1 MELILVNIIDGL
13 VTGLLLFM
21 LSAGLTLI
29 FSMMG
34 VLNFAHASFYMLG
47 AYFAYQISLALGF
60 WMGLLIAPLVVGVM
74 GAGVERYGLRRVHQY
89 GHVPELIFTFG
100 LALLIEELVQFIWGK
115 NQMPYDIPE
124 VLNFTAFSI
133 AGNSI
138 PAYKIFMIFIS
149 VAIFIGL
156 LYILTRTR
164 VGMIIQ
170 AALSYPRT
178 VEALGHNVPLIFMGV
193 FGVGTALAGVAG
205 VIAGPVLGTFPGMAF
220 VLGSIVFVTIVIGG
234 LGSLWGALVASLLIG
249 WITTFA
255 KSYNL
260 AMSDILNGIGIVT
273 PSDLE
278 GNIFRDIWSVTSP
291 QIADILPYILMVLIL
306 IFRPQG
312 LFGKRHS

>member
-1 MELILVNIIDGL
+1 MELILVNVIDGL

-60 WMGLLIAPLVVGVM
+60 WVGLLIAPLIVGVM

-100 LALLIEELVQFIWGK
+100 LALLIEELVQFVWGK

-124 VLNFTAFSI
+124 ILNFTAFSI

-149 VAIFIGL
+149 VGIFMGL
-156 LYILTRTR
+156 LYVLTKTR

-249 WITTFA
+249 WVTTFA
-255 KSYNL
+255 KSYNI
-260 AMSDILNGIGIVT
+260 AMSDILNGIGIAT
-273 PSDLE
+273 PENLSD
-278 GNIFRDIWSVTSP
+278 NMFRDLWTVTSP

-306 IFRPQG
+306 IFRPAG
-312 LFGKRHS
+312 LFGKRES

>member
-1 MELILVNIIDGL
+1 MELILVNLIDGL

-60 WMGLLIAPLVVGVM
+60 WMGLLIAPLIVGVM

-115 NQMPYDIPE
+115 NQMAYSAPE
-124 VLNFTAFSI
+124 ILNFTAFAI

-138 PAYKIFMIFIS
+138 PAYKIFMIFTS

-156 LYILTRTR
+156 LYILTKTR

-255 KSYNL
+255 KSYNIE
-260 AMSDILNGIGIVT
+260 MEDILNGIGIST
-273 PSDLE
+273 PENLSDSL
-278 GNIFRDIWSVTSP
+278 FRDLWSLTSP

-306 IFRPQG
+306 IFRPAG
-312 LFGKRHS
+312 LLGKRET

>member
-1 MELILVNIIDGL
+1 
-13 VTGLLLFM
+13 
-21 LSAGLTLI
+21 
-29 FSMMG
+29 MMG

-60 WMGLLIAPLVVGVM
+60 WMGLLIAPLIVGVM

-115 NQMPYDIPE
+115 NQMPYQVPD
-124 VLNFTAFSI
+124 VLNFTAFAI

-156 LYILTRTR
+156 LYVLTRTR

-178 VEALGHNVPLIFMGV
+178 VESLGHNVPLIFMGV

-249 WITTFA
+249 WVTTFA
-255 KSYNL
+255 KSYNI
-260 AMSDILNGIGIVT
+260 AMSDILNGIGFST
-273 PSDLE
+273 PENLSDSLW
-278 GNIFRDIWSVTSP
+278 RDLWTVTSP

-306 IFRPQG
+306 IFRPYG
-312 LFGKRHS
+312 LFGKRDA

>member
-1 MELILVNIIDGL
+1 MDLIAVNLIDGL

-47 AYFAYQISLALGF
+47 AYFGFQISLYMGF
-60 WMGLLIAPLVVGVM
+60 WMGLLIAPPLVGIL
-74 GAGVERYGLRRVHQY
+74 GALVERYGLRQVHQY

-100 LALLIEELVQFIWGK
+100 LALLIEEVVKFIWG
-115 NQMPYDIPE
+115 NDLQPYEIPE
-124 VLNFTAFSI
+124 ALQFSAFSI

-138 PAYKIFMIFIS
+138 PAYKVFMIFCS
-149 VAIFIGL
+149 LAIFIVL
-156 LYILTRTR
+156 LYILTKTR
-164 VGMIIQ
+164 IGMIIQ

-255 KSYNL
+255 KGYNVGGADL
-260 AMSDILNGIGIVT
+260 LMLLGFTPPDDLYEHPLRDLWTVT
-273 PSDLE
+273 L
-278 GNIFRDIWSVTSP
+278 P
-291 QIADILPYILMVLIL
+291 QIADILPYLLMVLIL
-306 IFRPQG
+306 VFRPYG
-312 LFGKRHS
+312 LFGKRDA

>member
-1 MELILVNIIDGL
+1 MELVLVNLIDGL

-47 AYFAYQISLALGF
+47 AYFAYQISLFMGF
-60 WMGLLIAPLVVGVM
+60 WVGLLIAPIIVGIA

-100 LALLIEELVQFIWGK
+100 LALLIEEVIQFIWGK
-115 NQMPYDIPE
+115 SQMAYEIPA
-124 VLNFTAFSI
+124 VLQFTAFSI

-138 PAYKIFMIFIS
+138 PAYKIFMIFMS
-149 VAIFIGL
+149 VAIFIVL
-156 LYILTRTR
+156 LYVLTRTR

-170 AALSYPRT
+170 AALSYPKT
-178 VEALGHNVPLIFMGV
+178 VEALGHNVPLVFMGV

-205 VIAGPVLGTFPGMAF
+205 VIAGPVLGTFPGMAV

-255 KSYNL
+255 KSYNIEM
-260 AMSDILNGIGIVT
+260 ADILTGVGFTKPVDM
-273 PSDLE
+273 SE
-278 GNIFRDIWSVTSP
+278 SVFRDLWTVTSP

-306 IFRPQG
+306 VFRPYG
-312 LFGKRHS
+312 LFGKRDA

>member
-47 AYFAYQISLALGF
+47 AYFAYQISIALGF
-60 WMGLLIAPLVVGVM
+60 WMGLLIAPIIVGVL

-100 LALLIEELVQFIWGK
+100 LALLIEEMVQFIWGK
-115 NQMPYDIPE
+115 NQMPFNIPE

-149 VAIFIGL
+149 VGIFMGL
-156 LYILTRTR
+156 LYVLTKTR

-249 WITTFA
+249 CITTFA

-260 AMSDILNGIGIVT
+260 AMSDILNAIGIST
-273 PSDLE
+273 PENLDD
-278 GNIFRDIWSVTSP
+278 NIFRDLWTVTSP

-306 IFRPQG
+306 IFRPAG
-312 LFGKRHS
+312 LFGKRES

>member
-1 MELILVNIIDGL
+1 MDLVLVNLIDGL

-47 AYFAYQISLALGF
+47 AYFAYQISIALGF
-60 WMGLLIAPLVVGVM
+60 WMGLLVAPLIVGVI

-100 LALLIEELVQFIWGK
+100 LALLIEELVQFIWGR
-115 NQMPYDIPE
+115 NQMPYQIPDA
-124 VLNFTAFSI
+124 LNFTAFAIS
-133 AGNSI
+133 GNSI
-138 PAYKIFMIFIS
+138 PAYKVFMIFIS

-156 LYILTRTR
+156 LYVLTKTR

-255 KSYNL
+255 KSYNIR
-260 AMSDILNGIGIVT
+260 MEDILNGIGIST
-273 PSDLE
+273 PENLSDSM
-278 GNIFRDIWSVTSP
+278 FRDIWAVTSP

-306 IFRPQG
+306 IFRPYG
-312 LFGKRHS
+312 LFGNRDA

>member
-1 MELILVNIIDGL
+1 MELILVNLIDGL

-47 AYFAYQISLALGF
+47 AYFAYQISLAFGF
-60 WMGLLIAPLVVGVM
+60 WMGLLIAPLLVGIL
-74 GAGVERYGLRRVHQY
+74 GAGIERYGLRRVHQY

-100 LALLIEELVQFIWGK
+100 LALLIEELVQFFWGV
-115 NQMPYDIPE
+115 NQQPYGIPE
-124 VLNFTAFSI
+124 ALQFTAFSI

-138 PAYKIFMIFIS
+138 PAYKIFMIFVS
-149 VAIFIGL
+149 VGIFLVL
-156 LYILTRTR
+156 LYVLTKTR

-178 VEALGHNVPLIFMGV
+178 VEALGHNVPLVFMGV
-193 FGVGTALAGVAG
+193 FGVGTGLAGVAG

-220 VLGSIVFVTIVIGG
+220 LLGSIVFVTIVIGG

-255 KSYNL
+255 ASYNVRFE
-260 AMSDILNGIGIVT
+260 DILTGIGFTRPEVLDE
-273 PSDLE
+273 SMWRDL
-278 GNIFRDIWSVTSP
+278 WTLSLP
-291 QIADILPYILMVLIL
+291 QIGPILPYLLMVLIL
-306 IFRPQG
+306 VFRPYG
-312 LFGKRHS
+312 LFGKRDV

>member
-1 MELILVNIIDGL
+1 MELVLVNLIDGL

-47 AYFAYQISLALGF
+47 AYFAYQISLYMGF
-60 WMGLLIAPLVVGVM
+60 WVGLLVAPLIVGIA

-115 NQMPYDIPE
+115 NQMPYDIPD
-124 VLNFTAFSI
+124 VLNFTAFAI

-149 VAIFIGL
+149 LAIFIGL
-156 LYILTRTR
+156 LYVLTKTR

-255 KSYNL
+255 KSYNVR
-260 AMSDILNGIGIVT
+260 MEDILNGIGIST
-273 PSDLE
+273 PESLDDS
-278 GNIFRDIWSVTSP
+278 IFRDLWTITSP

-306 IFRPQG
+306 IFRPYG
-312 LFGKRHS
+312 LLGKRDA

>member
-1 MELILVNIIDGL
+1 MDLVLVNIIDGL

-60 WMGLLIAPLVVGVM
+60 WMGLLIAPLIVGVM

-100 LALLIEELVQFIWGK
+100 LALLIEEVVQFIWGK

-124 VLNFTAFSI
+124 VLNFTAFAI

-138 PAYKIFMIFIS
+138 PAYKVFMIFIS
-149 VAIFIGL
+149 VGIFLGL
-156 LYILTRTR
+156 LYVLTKTR

-255 KSYNL
+255 KSYNIR
-260 AMSDILNGIGIVT
+260 MEDILNGFGIAS
-273 PSDLE
+273 PDNLDE
-278 GNIFRDIWSVTSP
+278 NLFRDLWTVTSP

-306 IFRPQG
+306 IFRPYG
-312 LFGKRHS
+312 LFGNRDA

>member
-47 AYFAYQISLALGF
+47 AYFAYQISIALGF
-60 WMGLLIAPLVVGVM
+60 WMGLLIAPIIVGVM

-115 NQMPYDIPE
+115 NQMAYSIPE

-178 VEALGHNVPLIFMGV
+178 VETLGHNVPLIFMGV

-260 AMSDILNGIGIVT
+260 AMSDIFNAVGIAT
-273 PSDLE
+273 PENLSDHWL
-278 GNIFRDIWSVTSP
+278 RDLWTVTSP

-306 IFRPQG
+306 IFRPAG

>member
-47 AYFAYQISLALGF
+47 AYFAYQISMALGF
-60 WMGLLIAPLVVGVM
+60 WVGLLIAPLVVGVM

-115 NQMPYDIPE
+115 NQMPYSVPE

-149 VAIFIGL
+149 ISIFIGL
-156 LYILTRTR
+156 LYILTKTR

-255 KSYNL
+255 KSYNI
-260 AMSDILNGIGIVT
+260 AMSDILNGLGFAT
-273 PSDLE
+273 PENMSENPLRDL
-278 GNIFRDIWSVTSP
+278 WTVTSP

-306 IFRPQG
+306 IFRPAG
-312 LFGKRHS
+312 LFGKRES

>member
-1 MELILVNIIDGL
+1 MELILVNLIDGL

-47 AYFAYQISLALGF
+47 AYFAYQISIALGF
-60 WMGLLIAPLVVGVM
+60 WVGLLIAPLIVGVL

-100 LALLIEELVQFIWGK
+100 LALLIEELVQFVWGK
-115 NQMPYDIPE
+115 NQMPYNIPE

-156 LYILTRTR
+156 LFVLTKTR

-178 VEALGHNVPLIFMGV
+178 VESLGHNVPLIFMGV

-260 AMSDILNGIGIVT
+260 AMSDVLNAIGIST
-273 PSDLE
+273 PENLSDHAL
-278 GNIFRDIWSVTSP
+278 RDLWTVTSP
-291 QIADILPYILMVLIL
+291 QIADILPYVLMVLIL
-306 IFRPQG
+306 IFRPAG
-312 LFGKRHS
+312 LFGKRES